1 MFLIKKRDCHKLIF
15 SILFTILTQLAFS
28 QKIVVEEYDDEKI
41 LFIYQDSLLI
51 KEIAFGIID
60 YLDSWYYED
69 NKLHIIKYYIP
80 STGTLNELPLVYVY
94 SLYEIN
100 QDTVSLIQDLS
111 FSTRHIY
118 DKNKLERLT
127 IDVNILFLKNYDEV
141 IDKIEL
147 YPFDKEKIDKWFRT
161 IRKR

>member
-111 FSTRHIY
+111 FSTTHRY
-118 DKNKLERLT
+118 DKNDIEKIT
-127 IDVNILFLKNYDEV
+127 VADGFLFLNNN
-141 IDKIEL
+141 DKIINKIKL
-147 YPFDKEKIDKWFRT
+147 SPFNKEEVYMWFQ
-161 IRKR
+161 IISK